1 MAVVNVRI
9 NENMDDEDLNVSLI
23 ERQIWPVKI

>member
-1 MAVVNVRI
+1 MAVVNLRI

-23 ERQIWPVKI
+23 EVKIWPVKI